1 MTVTDRPA
9 TRVWRDALQQLD
21 RLLQLPLAE
30 RAPIL
35 DDLKQSQPQLHS
47 MIVSM
52 LEAEARADLAGFL
65 ETRPSPAPASLHPGA
80 QLGPYRIESQIGVG
94 GMGEVWLASR
104 DDGLYQ
110 GHVAIKTLL
119 PHFSGGALRERFL
132 REAQILG
139 SLAHPNIARLL
150 DAGSAPDGS
159 LYLVLEYVRGICIDT
174 WCDEQKLSVEARLR
188 LFLDVCAAVGQAH
201 ANLVVH
207 RDIKP
212 PNILV
217 TAEGQVKLLDFGVA
231 KLLEA
236 DAGLERSDLT
246 RMTGRVFT
254 PEYAAPEQILGEPIT
269 TASDVYSLGVLLH
282 VLLTGA
288 RPYGRTNNPVE
299 IEHAVLHT
307 EPARASQSAALNTEA
322 TAVARGTT
330 SARLARAL
338 AGDLDNILA
347 RAMHK
352 SPTERYPSVLAFAD
366 DLRRHLE
373 HKPILARPESVA
385 ARTRKFMRR
394 HRLGAA
400 ASLFVVLAIC
410 AGIAGVIWQ
419 AQVARTEAR
428 KATAIKDFLVGI
440 FERNST
446 RHPEGA
452 KAQQTTAAE
461 LLNQASQEIR
471 TGLTDAPEVRTELLG
486 VMAKLYSNME
496 MQKDALPLLE
506 DRLASQRKMLGTSHP
521 DVARTLAEL
530 ALSQLQSSLYEDA
543 ERNVL
548 EAQRIFLA
556 NGEESTIE
564 YAQTY
569 LILGQLSYRLG
580 RNQDGSIFK
589 YFKAGYDLVAA
600 HHPRNEER
608 VQFLLGLA
616 KAEYARSTPDDA
628 DKYYAE
634 AKTLI
639 ESGAVDVDPII
650 VGNFY
655 HSYGEHLTWSSR
667 NEEGV
672 RYLRKAIEQHQRVGG
687 EDHPYA
693 NDARRA
699 LGIQLAWLGQRAEAE
714 ELLRSALAAQ
724 IRMRG
729 DADPTL
735 TAPIR
740 YDLGRVLLMR
750 GEYPAAEELLV
761 SAIDA
766 FGASNQP
773 TVTFRMWL
781 GRLHTEQGRFDLAAK
796 ELEGIDE
803 GIARHIGKTSWFYA
817 QALNRIGGLYLA
829 QGKLADAEHWF
840 RRTVEEPNVL
850 PGLNPNRAFAR
861 VGLLRIAVLRRD
873 PQAAEQARVL
883 LKEIDSAVTHEET
896 PDEKAAT
903 HMLLGVALTRA
914 GQQQEAQPHLEKA
927 VAMRE
932 RMDAPESP
940 LLAEARLYLAQ
951 QQHLAGQ
958 RDAARKL
965 VDRAAHSHQLQ
976 QVGPQHRALLT
987 QTRETI
993 AR

>member
-1 MTVTDRPA
+1 M
-9 TRVWRDALQQLD
+9 
-21 RLLQLPLAE
+21 
-30 RAPIL
+30 
-35 DDLKQSQPQLHS
+35 
-47 MIVSM
+47 
-52 LEAEARADLAGFL
+52 
-65 ETRPSPAPASLHPGA
+65 
-80 QLGPYRIESQIGVG
+80 
-94 GMGEVWLASR
+94 
-104 DDGLYQ
+104 
-110 GHVAIKTLL
+110 
-119 PHFSGGALRERFL
+119 
-132 REAQILG
+132 
-139 SLAHPNIARLL
+139 
-150 DAGSAPDGS
+150 
-159 LYLVLEYVRGICIDT
+159 
-174 WCDEQKLSVEARLR
+174 
-188 LFLDVCAAVGQAH
+188 
-201 ANLVVH
+201 
-207 RDIKP
+207 
-212 PNILV
+212 
-217 TAEGQVKLLDFGVA
+217 
-231 KLLEA
+231 
-236 DAGLERSDLT
+236 
-246 RMTGRVFT
+246 
-254 PEYAAPEQILGEPIT
+254 
-269 TASDVYSLGVLLH
+269 
-282 VLLTGA
+282 
-288 RPYGRTNNPVE
+288 
-299 IEHAVLHT
+299 
-307 EPARASQSAALNTEA
+307 
-322 TAVARGTT
+322 
-330 SARLARAL
+330 
-338 AGDLDNILA
+338 
-347 RAMHK
+347 
-352 SPTERYPSVLAFAD
+352 
-366 DLRRHLE
+366 
-373 HKPILARPESVA
+373 
-385 ARTRKFMRR
+385 
-394 HRLGAA
+394 
-400 ASLFVVLAIC
+400 
-410 AGIAGVIWQ
+410 
-419 AQVARTEAR
+419 
-428 KATAIKDFLVGI
+428 
-440 FERNST
+440 
-446 RHPEGA
+446 
-452 KAQQTTAAE
+452 
-461 LLNQASQEIR
+461 
-471 TGLTDAPEVRTELLG
+471 
-486 VMAKLYSNME
+486 
-496 MQKDALPLLE
+496 
-506 DRLASQRKMLGTSHP
+506 
-521 DVARTLAEL
+521 
-530 ALSQLQSSLYEDA
+530 
-543 ERNVL
+543 
-548 EAQRIFLA
+548 
-556 NGEESTIE
+556 
-564 YAQTY
+564 
-569 LILGQLSYRLG
+569 
-580 RNQDGSIFK
+580 
-589 YFKAGYDLVAA
+589 
-600 HHPRNEER
+600 
-608 VQFLLGLA
+608 
-616 KAEYARSTPDDA
+616 
-628 DKYYAE
+628 
-634 AKTLI
+634 
-639 ESGAVDVDPII
+639 
-650 VGNFY
+650 
-655 HSYGEHLTWSSR
+655 
-667 NEEGV
+667 
-672 RYLRKAIEQHQRVGG
+672 RKAIEQHQRVGG

-796 ELEGIDE
+796 ELDGIDE

-976 QVGPQHRALLT
+976 QVGPQYRALLT